1 MLYNKIKTKREK
13 IKLTKEKLDWIIK
26 RLSYILDML
35 NHNKSEC
42 FYHISN
48 RKEKIVIDDSVL
60 TVLKIIDEI
69 FDVETTIWVRDAI
82 TMLIKGKSDVF
93 IIHKIPIE
101 RTKYYLFKKAFKE
114 KIFQC
119 CIAKKM
125 VTYDNILYSKL
136 D

>member
-1 MLYNKIKTKREK
+1 MLR
-13 IKLTKEKLDWIIK
+13 
-26 RLSYILDML
+26 
-35 NHNKSEC
+35 HNKFEC
-42 FYHISN
+42 FYYISN
-48 RKEKIVIDDSVL
+48 RKEKIVIDDNVL
-60 TVLKIIDEI
+60 TVLKIIEEI
-69 FDVETTIWVRDAI
+69 IDAEKTIWIKDAI
-82 TMLIKGKSDVF
+82 TMIIEGKSDIY